1 MLLNIDFN
9 SLEFP
14 CIRCKYFPV
23 NSHAIVWLLSWH
35 FVNELSATLSILS
48 AVKQLFTLASYLVS
62 SMGFF
67 PQWKKMRLFTD
78 RIIRAVMSSQ
88 RYDNWQPFVETFCQY
103 LPWKLLH
110 LWDLIFRWMEVI
122 NLIKMWFK
130 TTCLFINNTSYS
142 WLCWAKKNVL
152 LSGKTRI
159 VSVVFVFLG
168 LRSNSDDSIQVK
180 SWLYKVKTD

>member
-23 NSHAIVWLLSWH
+23 NSHTIVWLLSWH
-35 FVNELSATLSILS
+35 FVNELSATLTILS

-110 LWDLIFRWMEVI
+110 LWDLIFIWMEVI

-130 TTCLFINNTSYS
+130 TTCLFNHVLFLTMSSKTNFF
-142 WLCWAKKNVL
+142 L

-159 VSVVFVFLG
+159 VSVVFVLLG
-168 LRSNSDDSIQVK
+168 NG
-180 SWLYKVKTD
+180 